1 MPENYE
7 EDDIILPEGFD
18 PEKGWVDEA
27 APEES
32 APTTEPAPTETD
44 VNAEPVEAPEPTIT
58 PEPEVKQPTVKVK
71 FNHEEREL
79 SLDEAAILAQKGL
92 NYDKVMERLN
102 SFEASNAKSAK
113 LAKNLGY
120 DSADEMLSAA
130 EQNYI
135 NRQIRE
141 LMDAG
146 NTEAMARFLVEQK
159 MAKENAEAPSAP
171 APAPAQAPPAPSGI
185 SQDRMSEL
193 REFVTAYPGITKL
206 PDEVIQANR
215 NGTRL
220 IVAYE
225 RYQNK
230 AALEEL
236 AVLKQNQAA
245 AAKAPVTGTVGKA
258 APAVSDIDDDP
269 FMKGFNNSYP
279 R

>member
-1 MPENYE
+1 MPEDYE
-7 EDDIILPEGFD
+7 NDIILPDGFD
-18 PEKGWVDEA
+18 PEKGWVEDVETP
-27 APEES
+27 PEEV
-32 APTTEPAPTETD
+32 APTTEPDT
-44 VNAEPVEAPEPTIT
+44 AEPNVGEAPEAAPEPTTT

-79 SLDEAAILAQKGL
+79 TLDEAAILAQKGL

-102 SFEASNAKSAK
+102 GFEASNAKSLK

-120 DSADEMLSAA
+120 DSAEEMLSAA

-159 MAKENAEAPSAP
+159 MAKEEAVAPTPPPEPEQPKSSLPPDRVAEL
-171 APAPAQAPPAPSGI
+171 Q
-185 SQDRMSEL
+185 
-193 REFVTAYPGITKL
+193 EFVKAYPGITKL

-220 IVAYE
+220 LVAYE
-225 RYQNK
+225 RYKNK

-236 AVLKQNQAA
+236 AILKQNQAA
-245 AAKAPVTGTVGKA
+245 AAKAPVSGTVGKT
-258 APAVSDIDDDP
+258 APAAHDIDDDP
-269 FMKGFNNSYP
+269 FMQGFNNSYP

>member
-1 MPENYE
+1 MPEDYE
-7 EDDIILPEGFD
+7 NDVILPDGFD
-18 PEKGWVDEA
+18 PEKGWIDDA
-27 APEES
+27 TPEEP
-32 APTTEPAPTETD
+32 APTTEEAPAETD
-44 VNAEPVEAPEPTIT
+44 ESAEQPVEAAEPTTT

-102 SFEASNAKSAK
+102 GFEATNAKSLK

-120 DSADEMLSAA
+120 ESAEEMLSAA

-135 NRQIRE
+135 NRQVRE

-159 MAKENAEAPSAP
+159 MAKEEQP
-171 APAPAQAPPAPSGI
+171 APAPQPQAPQPEAPRI
-185 SQDRMSEL
+185 PQERIAEL
-193 REFVTAYPGITKL
+193 KEFVDAYPGITKL

-215 NGTRL
+215 NGVRL
-220 IVAYE
+220 LVAYE
-225 RYQNK
+225 RYKNK
-230 AALEEL
+230 AALDEL
-236 AVLKQNQAA
+236 AILKQNQAA
-245 AAKAPVTGTVGKA
+245 AAKAPVSGTVGKT
-258 APAVSDIDDDP
+258 APPAPDINDDP